1 MSLLSRNLKTD
12 AVDIFRAGLEAAN
25 AAEAVKRNLKFS
37 RAGLRAGQETLA
49 LNNFDR
55 IYVVGAGKACAAMAF
70 ALEEVV
76 GADRIAGGTINVKHG
91 HTKPKPKRIKVY
103 ECGHPVPDAQ
113 GERGAHEMEKL
124 LRGLNRRDLVFVLI
138 SGGASALLPA
148 PAPPVTLAAKQ
159 KVTNQL
165 LKCGADI
172 FELNAVRK
180 HLSLLKGGQLASLA
194 YPATVVSLILSDVIG
209 DPLDV
214 IGSGPTA
221 ADSSTYGDA
230 LRVLSDFR
238 LTKKV
243 PRSVMAR
250 LEEGAAGRIQE
261 TPKAGDRIFANVH
274 NVVVGS
280 NRLALQA
287 AAREAKRLGYH
298 TLILSSSIQGETRDA
313 ARTHAEILREIVKSE
328 SPLSRP
334 ACLLSGGE
342 TTVTVTGTG
351 KGGRNQEFALAS
363 AIYLSNEENW
373 AVLSAGTDG
382 TDGPTDAAGAFAD
395 GSTLRRADKRGIS
408 ASQHLMKNDAYPFF
422 DCLGDLMRTGPTG
435 TNVMDL
441 HVLLAG
447 QQTQAGR

>member
-1 MSLLSRNLKTD
+1 MSTRSRKLKAD
-12 AVDIFRAGLEAAN
+12 AIDIFRAGLRAAN
-25 AAEAVKRNLKFS
+25 VTEAVKRNLKLARGS
-37 RAGLRAGQETLA
+37 LRAGEETLA
-49 LNNFDR
+49 LGNFDR
-55 IYVVGAGKACAAMAF
+55 IYMVGAGKACTAMAY
-70 ALEEVV
+70 AVEEIV
-76 GADRIAGGTINVKHG
+76 GTDRIAGGVINVKHG

-103 ECGHPVPDAQ
+103 ECGHPVPDEQ
-113 GERGAHEMEKL
+113 GEQGAREMEEL

-221 ADSSTYGDA
+221 PDNSTFGDA
-230 LRVLSDFR
+230 LRVLSKFQ
-238 LTKKV
+238 LTKSV

-250 LEEGAAGRIQE
+250 LEEGAAGRVPE
-261 TPKAGDRIFANVH
+261 TPKAGDRIFENVH
-274 NVVVGS
+274 NVLVGS

-298 TLILSSSIQGETRDA
+298 TLILSSSIQGETREA
-313 ARTHAEILREIVKSE
+313 ARTHAEILREIIS
-328 SPLSRP
+328 SDGLISRP

-342 TTVTVTGTG
+342 TIVTVRGTG

-395 GSTLRRADKRGIS
+395 VSTVRRAARLGIS
-408 ASQHLMKNDAYPFF
+408 ADRHLIENNAYPFF
-422 DCLGDLMRTGPTG
+422 DSTGDLIKTGPTG

-441 HVLLAG
+441 RVLLAG
-447 QQTQAGR
+447 